1 MKQMAPMKA
10 PDPDGMPSLFSHHFW
25 NILDSDVTFSILS
38 AEPRYPTSS
47 LKSYL
52 CCTHSKDKILSIC
65 TNFDQ
70 LAFVMCYSNFF
81 SKVLANRLKTLLPTI
96 ITEHQ
101 SSFTK
106 YHLISDNILV
116 AFETSHSMQKYNP
129 TKSGFMATILDM
141 IKAYDH
147 VEWSFLEEL
156 KKKIGFNERWIHL
169 TMLCVKIVTYSI
181 LINDEPR
188 GLIHP
193 TRGIRQRDPLSP
205 FLFLLCIEGLNG
217 LIKHA

>member
-1 MKQMAPMKA
+1 MHQFRPI
-10 PDPDGMPSLFSHHFW
+10 SLCNVLF
-25 NILDSDVTFSILS
+25 
-38 AEPRYPTSS
+38 
-47 LKSYL
+47 K
-52 CCTHSKDKILSIC
+52 
-65 TNFDQ
+65 
-70 LAFVMCYSNFF
+70 FF
-81 SKVLANRLKTLLPTI
+81 SKVLANILKTLLPTI